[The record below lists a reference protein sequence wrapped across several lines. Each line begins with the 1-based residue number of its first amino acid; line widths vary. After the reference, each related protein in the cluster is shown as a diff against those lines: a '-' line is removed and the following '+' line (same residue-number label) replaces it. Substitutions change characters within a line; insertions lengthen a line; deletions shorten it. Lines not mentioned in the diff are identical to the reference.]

1 MNAGSLRHEILDFQ
15 ELQIVKNPVSGATKK
30 EYVSILKTRAS
41 KRKLTVVVDR
51 DGINASEQFIG
62 NMIVIQVRFNPLIKE
77 NMRIVYHGRIYS
89 IQLLDK
95 QPDNTYLITLNKEN
109 VKNK

>member
-15 ELQIVKNPVSGATKK
+15 ELQTTKSPSGATKK

-41 KRKLTVVVDR
+41 KRKLTAVVEK
-51 DGINASEQFIG
+51 DGVNASEQFIG
-62 NMIVIQVRFNPLIKE
+62 NMIVVQVRFNPLIKE
-77 NMRIVYHGRIYS
+77 NMRVIYHSRTYS

-95 QPDNTYLITLNKEN
+95 QPDNTYLITLKKEN
-109 VKNK
+109 V

>member
-15 ELQIVKNPVSGATKK
+15 ELQTTKSPSGATKK

-41 KRKLTVVVDR
+41 KRKLTAVVEK
-51 DGINASEQFIG
+51 DGVNASEQFIG
-62 NMIVIQVRFNPLIKE
+62 NMIVVQVRFNPLIKE
-77 NMRIVYHGRIYS
+77 NMRVIYHSRTYS

-109 VKNK
+109 V